1 MKKILNFI
9 QKFLRFLLSLINI
22 VLIVII
28 VLNVVLIISQK
39 LLKQSYPTL
48 MDYTYKIM
56 EENKPNL
63 NLTKNDILIIDTR
76 KAYNTQDIV
85 MYQEDNQI
93 NLGQI
98 NVIEEKSAKIKNEN
112 KEITVSKENIK
123 GTVIKIIPKFG
134 ENLNKI
140 LAIKSLIICIVVLTI
155 TSIIQNLLSK
165 QNKKYNQEKPNFEQM
180 KTL

>member
-98 NVIEEKSAKIKNEN
+98 NAIEEKSAKIKNEN

-134 ENLNKI
+134 ETLNKI

-165 QNKKYNQEKPNFEQM
+165 HNKKYNQEKPNFEQM